1 MFKSVYSVAWVGDTQ
16 PVPEPLSFEEENL
29 ELAWAFRPIVLLLR
43 YIGIDLNWGDDQSRP
58 GRFSTYSVRLFWL
71 LNSIVLVYADS
82 YFLFD
87 PNHFGTRWEVN
98 MIVHVITLA
107 IRCFGIYCALLLA
120 TWKQGH
126 GLVESFKRIETRF
139 KINQQAVKK
148 VRRIAMFGAVITVIS
163 VSEVYFTRLMQIIKC
178 FNFAGLSRNYCLLL
192 FT

>member
-1 MFKSVYSVAWVGDTQ
+1 
-16 PVPEPLSFEEENL
+16 
-29 ELAWAFRPIVLLLR
+29 
-43 YIGIDLNWGDDQSRP
+43 
-58 GRFSTYSVRLFWL
+58 
-71 LNSIVLVYADS
+71 
-82 YFLFD
+82 
-87 PNHFGTRWEVN
+87 

-163 VSEVYFTRLMQIIKC
+163 VSEVYFTRLMSPKIIMC
-178 FNFAGLSRNYCLLL
+178 LNFAGLSRNYFLLL